1 MKSVRNALSSVHR
14 SRERIANLSV
24 RGKARRSKA
33 GHVFTGCL
41 RQRSSEN
48 AESDGSRDRRR
59 DSAGT
64 HLREASFRRCGGS
77 GGAAPGS
84 GPSVS
89 SWISLR
95 GPVRVAGRAPSGYVF
110 TAFSRGSSPTRCS
123 PGKKNP
129 TGAILAAARVSHR
142 PRRDFLAGE
151 SIPSLLLDGIEGFAP
166 GLPCFEVP
174 SASRSTH
181 PCSPDH
187 PHAPQIP
194 GMGCSPP
201 HIALLSGLEG
211 TGMTGRQITDVMS
224 SIAIQFGQ
232 VPGRLLPRCK

>member
-1 MKSVRNALSSVHR
+1 MR
-14 SRERIANLSV
+14 RI
-24 RGKARRSKA
+24 
-33 GHVFTGCL
+33 
-41 RQRSSEN
+41 
-48 AESDGSRDRRR
+48 
-59 DSAGT
+59 
-64 HLREASFRRCGGS
+64 RRCS
-77 GGAAPGS
+77 TWLWSYSLIVDLPMR
-84 GPSVS
+84 VS
-89 SWISLR
+89 SCRRPSPER
-95 GPVRVAGRAPSGYVF
+95 VRLSGIFPRIQPNTVL
-110 TAFSRGSSPTRCS
+110 PWE
-123 PGKKNP
+123 KNP

-151 SIPSLLLDGIEGFAP
+151 TILSLLLDGIEGFAP

>member
-1 MKSVRNALSSVHR
+1 MQSLMGAATGVEIVPAHTYARLRFDDAADQAVQHLALVLQSHR
-14 SRERIANLSV
+14 GSPYEGQFVS
-24 RGKARRSKA
+24 
-33 GHVFTGCL
+33 
-41 RQRSSEN
+41 Q
-48 AESDGSRDRRR
+48 AEPR
-59 DSAGT
+59 AGT
-64 HLREASFRRCGGS
+64 
-77 GGAAPGS
+77 
-84 GPSVS
+84 
-89 SWISLR
+89 SLR
-95 GPVRVAGRAPSGYVF
+95 HFPADPAQHGAPLE
-110 TAFSRGSSPTRCS
+110 
-123 PGKKNP
+123 KNP

-151 SIPSLLLDGIEGFAP
+151 TIPSLLLDGIEGFAP

-187 PHAPQIP
+187 PHAPPQIP